1 MNRPA
6 ADQDTTTSN
15 IDKVV
20 EVALETFARQGFE
33 DTRLEN
39 IAQAT
44 TANCLRL
51 FNKICTAA

>member
-33 DTRLEN
+33 DTRLETSPT
-39 IAQAT
+39 IRACPSA
-44 TANCLRL
+44 
-51 FNKICTAA
+51 